1 MIYTSYFAAIPK
13 LPRAN
18 RYISIARF
26 TPSWMRIKMPIF
38 TPLVPSRD
46 ILFNYKENHNEVEY
60 TRRYITEHL
69 NRLDCDALY
78 KELDCSIL
86 FCYEAPDKFCHRHL
100 VANWFREHGY
110 ECREIQLL

>member
-26 TPSWMRIKMPIF
+26 TP
-38 TPLVPSRD
+38 LVPSRD
-46 ILFNYKENHNEVEY
+46 ILFNYKETHDEVEY

-69 NRLDCDALY
+69 NRLDCDAVY
-78 KELDCSIL
+78 KELDFSIL